1 MLRPKHQARFFHGAR
16 ARFYDLKAWDG
27 KYTGPPYTERLRS
40 CMKRKLNENLSGD
53 EVYNTAC
60 SLLVT
65 LKNSGNKKVNSLPE
79 KF

>member
-1 MLRPKHQARFFHGAR
+1 
-16 ARFYDLKAWDG
+16 
-27 KYTGPPYTERLRS
+27 
-40 CMKRKLNENLSGD
+40 MKRKLNENLSGD